1 MSRHLFIALGGI
13 ASAVLSI
20 AFATGKP
27 SMIMLANLAPLP
39 LFLVGLGYGAKAGFL
54 AGAVGLTL
62 SAGMGGLV
70 AAGMYGLVHALP
82 SGLAF
87 RQALLQR
94 TDDKGQAT
102 WYPLGAVLCWLAAF
116 AGALLVVVAL
126 VRYEQGEGLRQSVSS
141 YLEMVLRVVWPV
153 LAETDRNEILA
164 EMVPFFPGAAA
175 VMWLAVVVG
184 NGLLALAILTRSG
197 RNVRPGPTARDMVLP
212 DWVSWLMVAAAVVS
226 LLGSG
231 DVEYIGRNLVMIMA
245 VPFFILGTAVVH
257 GLARRVRAR
266 QPLLVVFYVVL
277 FMSGWARMAVVGLGL
292 IEQWVGVRR
301 RVAGPDPVREDE

>member
-1 MSRHLFIALGGI
+1 MSRHLFIALGGV
-13 ASAVLSI
+13 ASAILSI

-27 SMIMLANLAPLP
+27 SMIVLANLAPLP
-39 LFLVGLGYGAKAGFL
+39 LFLVGLGYGTKAGFL
-54 AGAVGLTL
+54 ALAVGLTL
-62 SAGMGGLV
+62 SAGFGGLL
-70 AAGMYGLVHALP
+70 AAGMYALIHALP

-87 RQALLQR
+87 RQALLKR
-94 TDDKGQAT
+94 TDGKGQVS

-116 AGALLVVVAL
+116 AGALLVVAAL
-126 VRYEQGEGLRQSVSS
+126 VSQGHGESLRDSVSS
-141 YLEMVLRVVWPV
+141 YLEMVLRVVWPM
-153 LAETDRNEILA
+153 LAETERSRILA
-164 EMVPFFPGAAA
+164 EMAPFFPGAAA
-175 VMWLAVVVG
+175 AMWLAVVVG

-197 RNVRPGPTARDMVLP
+197 RSLRPAPTARDMVLP
-212 DWVSWLMVAAAVVS
+212 DWVSWLMVAAAAVA

-231 DVEYIGRNLVMIMA
+231 DVEYIGRNLAMIMA
-245 VPFFILGTAVVH
+245 VPFFVLGTAVVH

-292 IEQWVGVRR
+292 IEQWVGVRH